1 MIQETGYVEAS
12 RVPWSPNPTH
22 VSILIN
28 LTDADSVF
36 LIITRS
42 ILSTADTSLRNSTW
56 GEEVVVP
63 CRTTAM
69 LASVFVG
76 CGVVAVAL
84 TAAFT
89 DKIRLFVYQVSLI

>member
-1 MIQETGYVEAS
+1 MSKKFLKNNFFLNFLFLDES
-12 RVPWSPNPTH
+12 LKN
-22 VSILIN
+22 VSWNEDVI
-28 LTDADSVF
+28 
-36 LIITRS
+36 
-42 ILSTADTSLRNSTW
+42 
-56 GEEVVVP
+56 VP

-89 DKIRLFVYQVSLI
+89 DKIRLFVYQVFFFKNTNYDNKS